1 MNYKQPRPPAPRQGA
16 RSATR
21 PVPRVAKA
29 APKAGGRAGSGAPR
43 MPRKP
48 VAMNSAMAE
57 RLAGIRNN
65 MQVVV
70 ILGMVILAFI
80 ALAPQAQTW
89 FGQQQQLA
97 ELRAQVNASK
107 QNLAHMATER
117 KRWNDPVY
125 IRSQARDRLYY
136 VLPGEVSYLV
146 MGAEGIS
153 SSDQSGTVGAQLA
166 QQRASATISNSITR
180 AKRNWVNSLM
190 QSVVRAGIDEPSSA
204 GATTSV
210 GK

>member
-1 MNYKQPRPPAPRQGA
+1 
-16 RSATR
+16 
-21 PVPRVAKA
+21 
-29 APKAGGRAGSGAPR
+29 

-57 RLAGIRNN
+57 RLAGIRMNLQTVVLLA
-65 MQVVV
+65 MVV
-70 ILGMVILAFI
+70 IAMI
-80 ALAPQAQTW
+80 ALAPQAQVW
-89 FGQQQQLA
+89 FEQQQQIA
-97 ELRAQVNASK
+97 ELRAQVDASK
-107 QNLAHMATER
+107 RTLAQMATER

-146 MGAEGIS
+146 MGADGIS

-204 GATTSV
+204 GASTSV